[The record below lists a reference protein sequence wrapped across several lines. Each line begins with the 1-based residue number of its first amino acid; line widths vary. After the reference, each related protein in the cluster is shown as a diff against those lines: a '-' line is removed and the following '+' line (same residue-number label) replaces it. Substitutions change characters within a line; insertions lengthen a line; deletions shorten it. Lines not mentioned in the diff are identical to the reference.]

1 MSLRILYHH
10 RTQGRGAEGLHIR
23 SIVEA
28 LRDMGHAVTVLSPPG
43 VDPLAAESDIPVD
56 KTSVSTSGVQ
66 SLWKWV
72 SRHLGGVVF
81 ELAEI
86 AYNLPAW
93 WRTRRLLRTGQFD
106 LVYERYAF
114 FMVGGAIAARGEG
127 VPFVLEANEV
137 SGIPQRAR
145 VQRMTRLCEWTE
157 RALLKR
163 CSGILTV
170 SSYLRDRVLTQ
181 GVDGGR
187 VRVVP
192 NAFDLRRLASG
203 RRDPQLAAELGIAE
217 SIVLGFVG
225 WFDEWDRLDVL
236 IRVFA
241 RIAESRPDLRLLLV
255 GDGPVAAG
263 LRALAVKL
271 RLGST
276 VVFTGPVPRSKVLD
290 YASLI
295 DIAVLPHSNPFG
307 SPVVMFEFMGLRIPV
322 VAPKL
327 GPILDV
333 HENRRSALLFDALDE
348 ASMEA
353 AILELVGSKPLR
365 AAISEEAYRRLVDR
379 HSWRQ
384 NATRILEAAGFG
396 GGDAGGDGIAGVGR

>member
-1 MSLRILYHH
+1 M
-10 RTQGRGAEGLHIR
+10 HIR

-28 LRDMGHAVTVLSPPG
+28 LREMGHSVTVLSPPG
-43 VDPLAAESDIPVD
+43 VDPLAAESDTPVD
-56 KTSVSTSGVQ
+56 KASVRTSGLQ

-72 SRHLGGVVF
+72 SRHLGGVIF
-81 ELAEI
+81 EFAEV

-93 WRTRRLLRTGQFD
+93 WRMRSMLRTGQFD
-106 LVYERYAF
+106 LIYERYAF
-114 FMVGGAIAARGEG
+114 FMLGSAIAARQKN
-127 VPFVLEANEV
+127 VPFILEANEI

-145 VQRMTRLCEWTE
+145 TQRMTSLCDRTE
-157 RALLKR
+157 RALMRR
-163 CSGILTV
+163 CTGILTV
-170 SSYLRDRVLTQ
+170 SSYLRDRIVAQ
-181 GVDGGR
+181 GVDSNR

-192 NAFDLRRLASG
+192 NAFDLRRITG
-203 RRDPQLAAELGIAE
+203 VRRDSQLAAGLGLDD

-241 RIAESRPDLRLLLV
+241 RLSESHATLRLLLV

-263 LRALAVKL
+263 LRTFAKQ
-271 RLGST
+271 LGLESK
-276 VVFTGPVPRSKVLD
+276 VVFTGPVARSRVLE

-295 DIAVLPHSNPFG
+295 DVAVLPHSNPFG
-307 SPVVMFEFMGLRIPV
+307 SPVVMFELMGLGIPV

-333 HENRRSALLFDALDE
+333 HDDRRSALLFDVLDE
-348 ASMEA
+348 SGMEA
-353 AILELVGSKPLR
+353 AILALVDSKSMR
-365 AAISEEAYRRLVDR
+365 SSIAAEARRRLVEQ

-384 NATRILEAAGFG
+384 NATRILEAAGFEG
-396 GGDAGGDGIAGVGR
+396 TNRCGNQPDAEVR